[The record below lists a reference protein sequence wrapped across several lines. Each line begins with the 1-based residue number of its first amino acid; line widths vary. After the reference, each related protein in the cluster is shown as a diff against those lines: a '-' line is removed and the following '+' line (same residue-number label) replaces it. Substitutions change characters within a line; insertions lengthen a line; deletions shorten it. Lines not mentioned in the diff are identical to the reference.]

1 MPSFEVM
8 IPESFLFISANLSFI
23 SFCFFISFILS
34 KILRSRILFFVLLLS
49 LLSIS
54 YYDIFVKYSIQKFYS
69 LTQMNSKIYLKPIK
83 NEEGKI
89 DSLSMIGVYI
99 YPLKYSNE
107 LTLPEKNEIAAVHEN
122 YVDRFIDIST
132 YGYKFNR
139 YISNSQRIYLN
150 SYKYDDSYKNLN
162 EEKPRFVITK
172 KLVETFLPKVF
183 GKYEYKFVDEE
194 TKTVLATAF
203 NIFFI
208 NKYDKFRNKYLFW
221 TQEKEDQFNFLT
233 IQNFDIIYKNL
244 FIDNV
249 K

>member
-99 YPLKYSNE
+99 YPLKYS
-107 LTLPEKNEIAAVHEN
+107 
-122 YVDRFIDIST
+122 S
-132 YGYKFNR
+132 
-139 YISNSQRIYLN
+139 
-150 SYKYDDSYKNLN
+150 
-162 EEKPRFVITK
+162 
-172 KLVETFLPKVF
+172 
-183 GKYEYKFVDEE
+183 
-194 TKTVLATAF
+194 
-203 NIFFI
+203 
-208 NKYDKFRNKYLFW
+208 
-221 TQEKEDQFNFLT
+221 
-233 IQNFDIIYKNL
+233 
-244 FIDNV
+244 
-249 K
+249 